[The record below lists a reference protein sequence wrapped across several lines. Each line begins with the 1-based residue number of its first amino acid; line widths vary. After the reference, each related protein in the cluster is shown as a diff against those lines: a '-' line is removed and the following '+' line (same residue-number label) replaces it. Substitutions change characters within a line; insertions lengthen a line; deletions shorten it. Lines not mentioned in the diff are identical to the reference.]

1 MEQIN
6 TKRLTMTLADMND
19 LSELESIEKE
29 CDKYFLFD
37 PPCEDNHS
45 CTIKE
50 CLTIGDIPLGGKK
63 ENYYFY
69 CIRQDGIIIGFMTY
83 YLEYHQK
90 DTAYLSVLYIKEEYR
105 KNGIGAEIVEALTQ
119 KLRTVQ
125 IKKIRLHVSL
135 RNATAIR
142 FWVNNGFDKIIDV
155 ECNGNLFPE
164 NFGGIELMKI
174 LS

>member
-19 LSELESIEKE
+19 LAELESIEKE
-29 CDKYFLFD
+29 CDGYFLFD

-50 CLTIGDIPLGGKK
+50 CLTVGDIPLGGKK

-69 CIRQDGIIIGFMTY
+69 CIRQDDIIIGFMAY

-105 KNGIGAEIVEALTQ
+105 ENGIGAEIVEALTQ
-119 KLRTVQ
+119 KLITAQ
-125 IKKIRLHVSL
+125 IRKIRLHVSL

-142 FWVNNGFDKIIDV
+142 FWVKNGFDKIVDV
-155 ECNGNLFPE
+155 QCNGNLFPK
-164 NFGGIELMKI
+164 NFGGIELVKI

>member
-1 MEQIN
+1 MEQIK
-6 TKRLTMTLADMND
+6 TKRLTITLADMGD
-19 LSELESIEKE
+19 LAELESIEKE
-29 CDKYFLFD
+29 CDEYFLFD

-50 CLTIGDIPLGGKK
+50 CLTTGDIPIGGKK

-69 CIRQDGIIIGFMTY
+69 CIRQDGIIIGFMAY

-90 DTAYLSVLYIKEEYR
+90 DTAYLSVFYIKEEYR
-105 KNGIGAEIVEALTQ
+105 KNSIGAEIVEALIQ
-119 KLRTVQ
+119 KLITVQ
-125 IKKIRLHVSL
+125 IRKIRLHVSL

-142 FWVNNGFDKIIDV
+142 FWVKNGFDKIIDV
-155 ECNGNLFPE
+155 ECSGNLFPE

-174 LS
+174 LY

>member
-19 LSELESIEKE
+19 LAELESIEKE

-69 CIRQDGIIIGFMTY
+69 CIRQDGIIIGFMAY

-155 ECNGNLFPE
+155 ECNRNLFPE